1 MLAVLSPAK
10 SLDLEPTDRA
20 LDFTQ
25 PALLDE
31 TLALMRTT
39 RKLKPA
45 DLARLMSISDKLAEL
60 NYDRFQA
67 FETPFTAANAKPA
80 ALMFAGDTY
89 AGLKAPELDDDALRW
104 AQDHLGILSGLY
116 GLIRPLDLI
125 QPYRLEMGTRLATRR
140 GANLYSFWGDR
151 ITKRINAMTEAHAD
165 RTLVNLASNEYFKAV
180 RPEHLAGGVVTAVFK
195 EIKDGQPRMIGLTAK
210 RARGMMARWIVAGR
224 VDRREGLKD
233 FAVDD
238 YAFQPALSSDTDWVY
253 TRAWRTAAGFV

>member
-10 SLDLEPTDRA
+10 SLDLTPTDRA

-31 TLALMRTT
+31 TLTLMGTTRNLSPGDLKGLMR
-39 RKLKPA
+39 
-45 DLARLMSISDKLAEL
+45 ISDKLAEL
-60 NYDRFQA
+60 NHERFQSFA
-67 FETPFTAANAKPA
+67 TPFTRTNAKPA

-116 GLIRPLDLI
+116 GLVRPLDLI
-125 QPYRLEMGTRLATRR
+125 QPYRLEMGTRLATER
-140 GANLYSFWGDR
+140 GDNLYAFWGDR
-151 ITKRINAMTEAHAD
+151 IAERINALTAGHAD

-180 RPEHLAGGVVTAVFK
+180 RQDVLAGGALTMSFK
-195 EIKDGQPRMIGLTAK
+195 EIKDGSARVIGLVAK
-210 RARGMMARWIVAGR
+210 RARGMMARWMVEQR
-224 VDRREGLKD
+224 VDRRDGLKD

-238 YAFQPALSSDTDWVY
+238 YAFQPGLSSDHEWVF
-253 TRAWRTAAGFV
+253 TRPWRTAAGFV